1 MWMKRHDVIIVGGGL
16 AGLRAAWK
24 VSEATDTAVVSK
36 IHPLRSHTGAAQ
48 GGIAASLGNATPDSW
63 EEHMFDTIKGS
74 DYLGD
79 QDAIEILVKEAP
91 RTIYELEHMGVAFS
105 RTEEGRIAQRAFGG
119 HQKPRACYAADWTG
133 HTLLHTIYEQC
144 IPRTITFYDE
154 WFALS
159 LAISEGAC
167 RGVVALDIRTGEVEA
182 LHAKVVIMA
191 TGGYGRAFKLTS
203 NALANTGDGLGM
215 ALRAGLP
222 LEDMEFVQFHPT
234 GLYRQGIL
242 LTEGARGE
250 GGYLVN
256 KDGVRFMRNYAPE
269 KMELAPRDV
278 ISRAEQTEI
287 DQGRGGEG
295 RDFVYLD
302 LRHLGAAKINERL
315 PQLRDLAMSFVGM
328 DPIKDLV
335 PIQPT
340 AHYSMGG
347 IPTTTTCQVT
357 SDERNT
363 PVAGLF
369 AAGECAC
376 ISIHGANRLGTN
388 SLLDAALFGNK
399 AAVAAMEFLKR
410 AEFQP
415 FPGEVLKESTE
426 RVKRIGEANGSES
439 APMLR
444 HELQETMTQKCGIF
458 RDRTRLEECLEKVK
472 ELQRRFENIR
482 IGDRSKGF
490 NTEVVEA
497 LETQN
502 LLEFSEIIV
511 YGAKER
517 EECRGAHWRVDH
529 LGRNDKDWLKHTI
542 AFKKEDGVELRYKD
556 VVITKFPPKERGY

>member
-1 MWMKRHDVIIVGGGL
+1 MKKHDVIIVGGGL

-24 VSEATDTAVVSK
+24 VSEVADTAMVSK
-36 IHPLRSHTGAAQ
+36 LHPLRSHTGAAQ
-48 GGIAASLGNATPDSW
+48 GGIAASLGNATSDSW
-63 EEHMFDTIKGS
+63 EEHMFDTVKGS

-79 QDAIEILVKEAP
+79 QNAIETLVKEAP
-91 RTIYELEHMGVAFS
+91 KTIYELEHLGVAFS
-105 RTEEGRIAQRAFGG
+105 RNEDGTISQRAFGG
-119 HQKPRACYAADWTG
+119 HTKPRACYAADWTG
-133 HTLLHTIYEQC
+133 HTLLHTLYEQC
-144 IPRTITFYDE
+144 IPRTIEFYDE

-159 LAISEGAC
+159 LAVSDGVC
-167 RGVVALDIRTGEVEA
+167 RGIMALDIRTGEIEA
-182 LHAKVVIMA
+182 FHAKVVIMA
-191 TGGYGRAFKLTS
+191 TGGYGRAFKITS

-256 KDGVRFMRNYAPE
+256 KDGDRFMRNYAPD

-295 RDFVYLD
+295 KDFVYLD
-302 LRHLGAAKINERL
+302 LRHLGAAKINEKL

-335 PIQPT
+335 PIQPS

-347 IPTTTTCQVT
+347 IPTTVTCQVI
-357 SDERNT
+357 SDEKNT

-388 SLLDAALFGNK
+388 SLLDAALFGHK
-399 AAVAAMEFLKR
+399 AAVAAIEFLKR
-410 AEFQP
+410 AEYLP
-415 FPGEVLKESTE
+415 FPGEVKVDAEE
-426 RVKRIGEANGSES
+426 RVRLIREANGQES
-439 APMLR
+439 APKLR
-444 HELQETMTQKCGIF
+444 HELQETMTQKCGVF
-458 RDRTRLEECLEKVK
+458 RDQRKLEDCLSKIK
-472 ELQRRFENIR
+472 ELQERFKNIG
-482 IGDRSKGF
+482 IGDGSRSF

-497 LETQN
+497 LETEN
-502 LLEFSEIIV
+502 LLEFSEVIV
-511 YGAKER
+511 HGAKER

-529 LGRNDKDWLKHTI
+529 PGRDDQNWLKHTL
-542 AFKKEDGVELRYKD
+542 AFKTEDGIELRYKD

>member
-1 MWMKRHDVIIVGGGL
+1 MKKHDVIIVGGGL

-24 VSEATDTAVVSK
+24 VSEVADTAMVSK
-36 IHPLRSHTGAAQ
+36 LHPLRSHTGAAQ
-48 GGIAASLGNATPDSW
+48 GGIAASLGNATSDSW
-63 EEHMFDTIKGS
+63 EEHMFDTVKGS

-79 QDAIEILVKEAP
+79 QNAIETLVKEAP
-91 RTIYELEHMGVAFS
+91 KTIYELEHLGVAFS
-105 RTEEGRIAQRAFGG
+105 RNEDGTISQRAFGG
-119 HQKPRACYAADWTG
+119 HTKPRACYAADWTG
-133 HTLLHTIYEQC
+133 HTLLHTLYEQC
-144 IPRTITFYDE
+144 IPRTIEFYDE

-159 LAISEGAC
+159 LAVSDGVC
-167 RGVVALDIRTGEVEA
+167 RGIMALDIRTGEIEA
-182 LHAKVVIMA
+182 FHAKVVIMA
-191 TGGYGRAFKLTS
+191 TGGYGRAFKITS

-256 KDGVRFMRNYAPE
+256 KDGDRFMRNYAPD

-295 RDFVYLD
+295 KDFVYLD
-302 LRHLGAAKINERL
+302 LRHLGAAKINEKL

-335 PIQPT
+335 PIQPS

-347 IPTTTTCQVT
+347 IPTTVTCQVI
-357 SDERNT
+357 SDEKNT

-388 SLLDAALFGNK
+388 SLLDAALFGHK
-399 AAVAAMEFLKR
+399 AAVAAIEFLKR
-410 AEFQP
+410 AEYLP
-415 FPGEVLKESTE
+415 FPGEVKVDAEE
-426 RVKRIGEANGSES
+426 RVRLIREANGQES
-439 APMLR
+439 APKLR
-444 HELQETMTQKCGIF
+444 HELQETMTQKCGVF
-458 RDRTRLEECLEKVK
+458 RDQRKLEDCLSKIK
-472 ELQRRFENIR
+472 ELQERFKNIG
-482 IGDRSKGF
+482 IGDGSRSF

-497 LETQN
+497 LETEN
-502 LLEFSEIIV
+502 LLEFSEVIV
-511 YGAKER
+511 HGAKER

-529 LGRNDKDWLKHTI
+529 PGRDDQKWLKHTL
-542 AFKKEDGVELRYKD
+542 AFKTEDGIELRYKD

>member
-1 MWMKRHDVIIVGGGL
+1 MKKHDVIIVGGGL

-24 VSEATDTAVVSK
+24 VSEVADTAVVSK
-36 IHPLRSHTGAAQ
+36 LHPLRSHTGAAQ

-79 QDAIEILVKEAP
+79 QNAIETLVREAP
-91 RTIYELEHMGVAFS
+91 KTIYDLEHMGVAFS
-105 RTEEGRIAQRAFGG
+105 RTKEGKIAQRPFGG
-119 HQKPRACYAADWTG
+119 HQKPRSCYAADWTG
-133 HTLLHTIYEQC
+133 HTLLHTVYEQC
-144 IPRTITFYDE
+144 IPKAITFYDE

-159 LAISEGAC
+159 LSVKDGVC
-167 RGVVALDIRTGEVEA
+167 RGIAALDIRTGEVEA
-182 LHAKVVIMA
+182 FHSKAVILA
-191 TGGYGRAFKLTS
+191 TGGYGRAFKITS

-256 KDGVRFMRNYAPE
+256 GDGDRFMRNYAPE

-295 RDFVYLD
+295 KDFVYLD
-302 LRHLGAAKINERL
+302 LRHLGEAKINEKL
-315 PQLRDLAMSFVGM
+315 PQLRDLARSFVGV
-328 DPIKDLV
+328 DPVKDLV
-335 PIQPT
+335 PIHPT

-347 IPTTTTCQVT
+347 IPTTVTGQVI
-357 SDERNT
+357 SDENNT
-363 PVAGLF
+363 PVTGLF

-376 ISIHGANRLGTN
+376 ISVHGANRLGTN
-388 SLLDAALFGNK
+388 SLLDAALFGQK
-399 AAVAAMEFLKR
+399 AAVATIEYLKK
-410 AEFQP
+410 ADFHP
-415 FPGEVLKESTE
+415 FPEEVMIEAVT
-426 RVKRIGEANGSES
+426 RVKWVREANGRES
-439 APMLR
+439 APKLR
-444 HELQETMTQKCGIF
+444 HELQETMTQKCGVF
-458 RDRTRLEECLEKVK
+458 RDREKLEDCFAKVK
-472 ELQRRFENIR
+472 ELQKRFENIG
-482 IGDRSKGF
+482 IGDRSRSF
-490 NTEVVEA
+490 NTEVTEA

-502 LLEFSEIIV
+502 MLDFSEIVV
-511 YGAKER
+511 YGAMQR

-529 LGRNDKDWLKHTI
+529 PGRDDENWLKHTI
-542 AFKKEDGVELRYKD
+542 AFQKEDGIELRYKD
-556 VVITKFPPKERGY
+556 VVITRFPPKERGY

>member
-1 MWMKRHDVIIVGGGL
+1 MKKHDVIIVGGGL
-16 AGLRAAWK
+16 AGLKAAWK
-24 VSEATDTAVVSK
+24 VSGTADTAVISK
-36 IHPLRSHTGAAQ
+36 LHPLRSHTGAAQ

-63 EEHMFDTIKGS
+63 EEHMFDTVKGS

-91 RTIYELEHMGVAFS
+91 RTIYDLDHLGVAFS
-105 RTEEGRIAQRAFGG
+105 RTEEGKIAQRPFGG
-119 HQKPRACYAADWTG
+119 HQKPRSCYAADWTG
-133 HTLLHTIYEQC
+133 HTLLHTVYEQC
-144 IPRTITFYDE
+144 VPRTITFYDE

-159 LAISEGAC
+159 LAISQDVC
-167 RGVVALDIRTGEVEA
+167 RGVVALSIQTGQIEA
-182 LHAKVVIMA
+182 FQAKAVIMA
-191 TGGYGRAFKLTS
+191 TGGYGRAFKITS
-203 NALANTGDGLGM
+203 NALANTGDGLAM
-215 ALRAGLP
+215 TLRAGLP

-234 GLYRQGIL
+234 GLHRHGIL

-256 KDGVRFMRNYAPE
+256 RDEDRFMKNYAPE

-295 RDFVYLD
+295 KDFVYLD
-302 LRHLGAAKINERL
+302 LRHLGAAKINEKL
-315 PQLRDLAMSFVGM
+315 PQLRDLAMSFVGV
-328 DPIKDLV
+328 DPVKNLV

-347 IPTTTTCQVT
+347 IPTTITCQVI

-363 PVAGLF
+363 PVAGLL

-376 ISIHGANRLGTN
+376 ISVHGANRLGTN

-399 AAVAAMEFLKR
+399 AAVSALEFLKR

-415 FPGEVLKESTE
+415 FPEEVLDEAKE
-426 RVKRIGEANGSES
+426 RVKLIREANGQES
-439 APMLR
+439 APKLR
-444 HELQETMTQKCGIF
+444 LELQETMTQKCGVF
-458 RDRTRLEECLEKVK
+458 RDQVRLDECLQKVK
-472 ELQRRFENIR
+472 DLQRRFENIG
-482 IGDRSKGF
+482 IGDRSSAF
-490 NTEVVEA
+490 NTEVIEA

-502 LLEFSEIIV
+502 LLDFSEVIV
-511 YGAKER
+511 HGAKER
-517 EECRGAHWRVDH
+517 DECRGAHWRVDH
-529 LGRNDKDWLKHTI
+529 PGRNDEKWLKHTI
-542 AFKKEDGVELRYKD
+542 AFKRTHGVELRYKD

>member
-1 MWMKRHDVIIVGGGL
+1 MMKKHDVIIVGGGL

-24 VSEATDTAVVSK
+24 ASEVADTAIVSK
-36 IHPLRSHTGAAQ
+36 LHPLRSHTGAAQ

-79 QDAIEILVKEAP
+79 QNAIETLVKEAP
-91 RTIYELEHMGVAFS
+91 KTIYELEHLGVAFS
-105 RTEEGRIAQRAFGG
+105 RNEDGTISQRAFGG
-119 HQKPRACYAADWTG
+119 HTKPRACYAADWTG
-133 HTLLHTIYEQC
+133 HTLIHTVYEQC
-144 IPRTITFYDE
+144 IPRSIEFYDE

-159 LAISEGAC
+159 LAVSDGVC
-167 RGVVALDIRTGEVEA
+167 RGIVALDIRTGEIEA
-182 LHAKVVIMA
+182 FHAKVVIMA
-191 TGGYGRAFKLTS
+191 TGGYGRAFKITS

-234 GLYRQGIL
+234 GLHRQGIL

-256 KDGVRFMRNYAPE
+256 KDGDRFMENYAPE

-302 LRHLGAAKINERL
+302 LRHLGAAKINEKL

-347 IPTTTTCQVT
+347 IPTTVTGQVI
-357 SDERNT
+357 SDEKNT
-363 PVAGLF
+363 PVIGLF

-376 ISIHGANRLGTN
+376 ISVHGANRLGTN
-388 SLLDAALFGNK
+388 SLLDAALFGHK
-399 AAVAAMEFLKR
+399 AAVAAIEFLKR

-415 FPGEVLKESTE
+415 FPDEAKVEAEE
-426 RVKRIGEANGSES
+426 RVRHIREATGQES
-439 APMLR
+439 APNLR
-444 HELQETMTQKCGIF
+444 HELQETMTQKCGVF
-458 RDRTRLEECLEKVK
+458 RDQRKLEDCLSKVK
-472 ELQRRFENIR
+472 ELQNRFKEIGV
-482 IGDRSKGF
+482 GDRSMSF

-502 LLEFSEIIV
+502 LLDFSEVIV

-529 LGRNDKDWLKHTI
+529 PKRDDRNWLKHTL
-542 AFKKEDGVELRYKD
+542 AFKTEKGIELRYKD